1 MGEVLPQF
9 QVFSSADF
17 RLKKCVYT
25 AYAARVLDQEEAG
38 RVIEQ
43 IGRQVKGVDVIPFA
57 IRLVK
62 SFGGDEEMLGE
73 EGVIEEEVFRE
84 DNGDFGV
91 GELLSDLLANEGSTN
106 MILVVTRVVKGCY
119 PPEMLNQMK
128 VPVIKEAASSA
139 LGALRDQIRSEVEN
153 AAREEEERRLT
164 VQRTKDFLKSQ
175 LEKNENLIRS
185 INVQIEEKSAQLQEI
200 FSYLTK
206 LEPLKL
212 SYEQLLRDI
221 EVKEA
226 ERNSLELAME
236 QAEDMDTQLESNR
249 NKEYAADDEQVEK
262 SADSIK
268 ERFFK
273 SKEELGKL
281 RVERRKLEPDYK
293 KIFKM
298 SKSGESTESEIKR
311 LKEALTQSLKSR
323 EDLAVQTEQ
332 FNQQFQCV

>member
-1 MGEVLPQF
+1 MATG
-9 QVFSSADF
+9 
-17 RLKKCVYT
+17 
-25 AYAARVLDQEEAG
+25 
-38 RVIEQ
+38 
-43 IGRQVKGVDVIPFA
+43 
-57 IRLVK
+57 
-62 SFGGDEEMLGE
+62 
-73 EGVIEEEVFRE
+73 
-84 DNGDFGV
+84 
-91 GELLSDLLANEGSTN
+91 
-106 MILVVTRVVKGCY
+106 
-119 PPEMLNQMK
+119 
-128 VPVIKEAASSA
+128 
-139 LGALRDQIRSEVEN
+139 
-153 AAREEEERRLT
+153 
-164 VQRTKDFLKSQ
+164 
-175 LEKNENLIRS
+175 